1 MYYRV
6 VFIDNSTMD
15 LETLVNGLDGRP
27 VSGIALNGVPVWI
40 GDYKYIA
47 VYAES
52 GDVINNQDT
61 GGKGF

>member
-1 MYYRV
+1 
-6 VFIDNSTMD
+6 MD
-15 LETLVNGLDGRP
+15 LETLVNGPDGRP

-47 VYAES
+47 VYADS